1 MQTTESF
8 DELQEPSCIKVLLVD
23 DHILLTQGIARLL
36 ADEPDMEVAGCA
48 ESGEQALDM
57 LDAMLPDVI
66 LMDVKMPGIGGI
78 EATQRII
85 DSNPLARVVGMSS
98 IDVGVIPSRMLAAG
112 ARAFITKSGGVDE
125 LLHAIRKVHAGQ
137 HYVSPS
143 VATKLGTDPFAKKS
157 RGGIRRKILFDRLSK
172 RELQIAMALSDGS
185 KVSAIAELL
194 NISPKT
200 VYTYRYRIFDKLGIK
215 SDVELT
221 ILAMKN
227 GVCETSEDY
236 IEYGQQ
242 RQLG

>member
-1 MQTTESF
+1 MDTLNISSETL
-8 DELQEPSCIKVLLVD
+8 DPSKIKVLLVD
-23 DHILLTQGIARLL
+23 DHSQMNAGIARLL
-36 ADEPDMEVAGCA
+36 EDEQDMEVIGCV
-48 ESGEQALDM
+48 ESGEQALE
-57 LDAMLPDVI
+57 LLEQLTPDVI

-78 EATQRII
+78 EATQRIMEK
-85 DSNPLARVVGMSS
+85 NVLARVVGMSS

-112 ARAFITKSGGVDE
+112 ARAFITKSVGIEE
-125 LLHAIRKVHAGQ
+125 LLLAIRKVHAGQ
-137 HYVSPS
+137 HYVTPS
-143 VATKLGTDPFAKKS
+143 VATKLGTDPFAK
-157 RGGIRRKILFDRLSK
+157 RRKGGVRRKVLFDRLSK

-200 VYTYRYRIFDKLGIK
+200 VYTYRYRIFEKLGIK

-236 IEYGQQ
+236 IAYGQQ
-242 RQLG
+242 RQIG

>member
-1 MQTTESF
+1 MQTTESS
-8 DELQEPSCIKVLLVD
+8 DELQEPARIRVLLVD
-23 DHILLTQGIARLL
+23 DHTLLTQGIARLL

-48 ESGEQALDM
+48 GSGEQALEM
-57 LDAMLPDVI
+57 LATMLPDVI

-85 DSNPLARVVGMSS
+85 GINPLARVVGMSS

-137 HYVSPS
+137 HYVTPS

-157 RGGIRRKILFDRLSK
+157 RGGIRRKVLFDRLSK

>member
-1 MQTTESF
+1 MHYAESNE
-8 DELQEPSCIKVLLVD
+8 ELDALRIKVLLVD
-23 DHILLTQGIARLL
+23 DHRLLTEGIARLL
-36 ADEPDMEVAGCA
+36 ADEPDMEVIGCA
-48 ESGEQALDM
+48 QSGEQALEM
-57 LDAMLPDVI
+57 LEHLLPDVI

-85 DSNPLARVVGMSS
+85 DSYPLARVIGMSS

-112 ARAFITKSGGVDE
+112 ARAFITKSGGLDE
-125 LLHAIRKVHAGQ
+125 LLLALRKVHSGL

-143 VATKLGTDPFAKKS
+143 VANKLGSDPFARKRK
-157 RGGIRRKILFDRLSK
+157 GGIRRKVLFDRLSK

-200 VYTYRYRIFDKLGIK
+200 VYTYRYRIFEKLGIK

-236 IEYGQQ
+236 MEVAQQ
-242 RQLG
+242 RQIA

>member
-1 MQTTESF
+1 M
-8 DELQEPSCIKVLLVD
+8 QEPARIRVLLVD
-23 DHILLTQGIARLL
+23 DHKLLTQGIARLL
-36 ADEPDMEVAGCA
+36 GDEPDMEVAGCA
-48 ESGEQALDM
+48 ESGEQALEM
-57 LDAMLPDVI
+57 LATMLPDVI

-85 DSNPLARVVGMSS
+85 DLNPLARVVGMSS

-137 HYVSPS
+137 HYVTPS